1 MPSRRRSRGPV
12 SRSLRPEP
20 NWTSGYFEAEVV
32 AALLGELGSRRRRD
46 GSVVAR
52 VVAQEDGTPAD
63 SLVLVERGQRLH
75 VGRVLG
81 LVMRRFVELTL
92 GFLTATQ
99 TSGEPIT
106 RESTV
111 DGVHRTVHESVHEL
125 LRALAAH
132 AVRMPSVRAA
142 AQHAVHEYGSVPT
155 TDQKVR
161 GSNPFGR
168 TKIV

>member
-1 MPSRRRSRGPV
+1 
-12 SRSLRPEP
+12 
-20 NWTSGYFEAEVV
+20 
-32 AALLGELGSRRRRD
+32 
-46 GSVVAR
+46 VAR

-125 LRALAAH
+125 NRPGFGGGSLVEFQATRL
-132 AVRMPSVRAA
+132 VRSPASYSASNSVGGLPPQA
-142 AQHAVHEYGSVPT
+142 P
-155 TDQKVR
+155 
-161 GSNPFGR
+161 
-168 TKIV
+168 